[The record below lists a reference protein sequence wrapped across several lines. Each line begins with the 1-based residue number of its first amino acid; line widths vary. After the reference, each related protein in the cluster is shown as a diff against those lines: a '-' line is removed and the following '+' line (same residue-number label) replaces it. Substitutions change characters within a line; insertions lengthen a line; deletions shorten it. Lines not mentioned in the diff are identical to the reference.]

1 LASLI
6 YERAP
11 GGSARWRN
19 PDQRDRGPARRRRG
33 VLGWTAPA
41 FGLAGAGLLAWTG
54 YLAASLPAHSVSRH
68 YNVAWTGFDTL
79 LATLVLATAWLAYRG
94 SPRVASSSAAT
105 AALLLADAWFD
116 VTTAPPGRP
125 LLAALLLAALV
136 ELPAAVI
143 ALQVHRKAVK
153 RRSA

>member
-1 LASLI
+1 LATLI
-6 YERAP
+6 DERAH
-11 GGSARWRN
+11 GGVALWRIR
-19 PDQRDRGPARRRRG
+19 DQCHRGPRRRG
-33 VLGWTAPA
+33 VLGWTATA

-79 LATLVLATAWLAYRG
+79 LAALVLATAWLAHRR
-94 SPRVASSSAAT
+94 SPRVASTSAAT

-125 LLAALLLAALV
+125 LLAAVLLAAFV
-136 ELPAAVI
+136 ELPAALV
-143 ALQVHRKAVK
+143 ALQVHRRAVK
-153 RRSA
+153 RRSS